1 MDCGVCQFLLLL
13 GKVYAELNIMEDRVM
28 KGNLEGVVKYLDNMY
43 GQFIQKVVVDPED
56 DELVIVYG
64 KDSLDNSHWRVY
76 IYMISERTE
85 LEIDDGYC
93 VCDYDIEFF
102 NKVYQEIETI
112 TDIYHRK

>member
-1 MDCGVCQFLLLL
+1 
-13 GKVYAELNIMEDRVM
+13 M
-28 KGNLEGVVKYLDNMY
+28 KGNLEGVVKYLYNMY
-43 GQFIQKVVVDPED
+43 GNFIQTVMRDPED
-56 DELVIVYG
+56 DEVIVVYG
-64 KDSLDNSHWRVY
+64 KDNLDNSHWRFY

-112 TDIYHRK
+112 ADIYHKKNE

>member
-1 MDCGVCQFLLLL
+1 
-13 GKVYAELNIMEDRVM
+13 M

-43 GQFIQKVVVDPED
+43 GRYIQTVMRDPED
-56 DELVIVYG
+56 SETVVVYG
-64 KDSLDNSHWRVY
+64 QDNFGDSHWRFY

-93 VCDYDIEFF
+93 VDNGDIEFF

-112 TDIYHRK
+112 ADIYHKRSIGFNK